1 VRTLRNG
8 AHSTRGRSVDLE
20 FTSEQEELRSSVR
33 SFLDKECPT
42 DLVRAVVETGES
54 AEALWRAMVELD
66 WPALAVP
73 EEDGGIGLTFVETA
87 VVVEELGRVV
97 APGPL
102 LPTVT
107 QFAPMV
113 REVGSA
119 EQRHRFLSGVAS
131 GETVGTVALADH
143 PRSWRLR
150 DLSMTAERV
159 EGGWVLD
166 GTKLGVLAGAGVTE
180 VAVVA
185 RAGEGLS
192 AFVVPAGQAGL
203 APMHTL
209 DASRTLCRATFEH
222 VLVPDDRALGEPGG
236 DVATDGVVRA
246 VQEATVALA
255 LETVGACDALFQM
268 VLAYVKD
275 RRQFGVPVGSFQ
287 AVKHKMSDMFLAIER
302 ARSLCYF
309 AVAAID
315 EDTAG
320 RATVAAMAKAA
331 SDDCQRLVCREA
343 FQSFGGI
350 GFTWEHD
357 SHLFIKRA
365 ETAAT
370 LFGGASEHLLSVAD
384 SLGVSAG

>member
-1 VRTLRNG
+1 
-8 AHSTRGRSVDLE
+8 
-20 FTSEQEELRSSVR
+20 
-33 SFLDKECPT
+33 
-42 DLVRAVVETGES
+42 
-54 AEALWRAMVELD
+54 
-66 WPALAVP
+66 
-73 EEDGGIGLTFVETA
+73 
-87 VVVEELGRVV
+87 
-97 APGPL
+97 
-102 LPTVT
+102 
-107 QFAPMV
+107 V

-119 EQRHRFLSGVAS
+119 EQRRRFLRAVAS
-131 GETVGTVALADH
+131 GETVGTVALAEH
-143 PRSWRLR
+143 PRSWRLEE
-150 DLSMTAERV
+150 LSMRAERA

-166 GTKLGVLAGAGVTE
+166 GTKLGVLAGAAVTE

-185 RAGEGLS
+185 RAGDGLG
-192 AFVVPAGQAGL
+192 AFVVPAAEAGL

-209 DASRTLCRATFEH
+209 DASRTLCRATLEH
-222 VLVPDDRALGEPGG
+222 VHVPDDRALGEPGK
-236 DVATDGVVRA
+236 VAATDGVARA

-275 RRQFGVPVGSFQ
+275 RKQFGVPVGSFQ
-287 AVKHKMSDMFLAIER
+287 AIKHKMSNMFLAIER

-315 EDTAG
+315 EDTDD
-320 RATVAAMAKAA
+320 RATATAMAKAA

-365 ETAAT
+365 ETSAA
-370 LFGGASEHLLSVAD
+370 LFGGASEHLLAVAGA
-384 SLGVSAG
+384 LGVSAR